1 MNHTH
6 DFPIWP
12 FDDAIN
18 TAAFTTRRVIEQG
31 LPVLLVSHD
40 LDGEWQ
46 FLCGTT
52 TETADC
58 RIVCM
63 GCAYERD
70 QTIADVADL
79 PIGWMAEREVVG
91 SPWERFPRA
100 ADDEPA

>member
-6 DFPIWP
+6 DFPHWP
-12 FDDAIN
+12 FDDAIT
-18 TAAFTTRRVIEQG
+18 TAAFTTRRVIEEG

-52 TETADC
+52 NETADC
-58 RIVCM
+58 RIVCL

-70 QTIADVADL
+70 PTIAGVSDL
-79 PIGWMAEREVVG
+79 PIGWMAERDAIG
-91 SPWERFPRA
+91 GAWERFPRPE
-100 ADDEPA
+100 DDSE